1 MKLNQI
7 CVSLELA
14 KELKEAGYPQESL
27 FYFNFRDVYGE
38 DWEDDAMAENP
49 DYFDEPESLSDFKKD
64 DEKSVSAPT
73 ASELL
78 EQLPVLISVN
88 STFQGNWFICSLHEN
103 CPAYGK
109 IKHEEIIDDDG
120 NKDWF
125 TLRSTGADS
134 AVNALAKMWLYLKQN
149 NLLTK

>member
-14 KELKEAGYPQESL
+14 KELKEAGYPQKTYAWWIDFGSVDHMRK
-27 FYFNFRDVYGE
+27 NNNGWRIDIRKPRVY
-38 DWEDDAMAENP
+38 P
-49 DYFDEPESLSDFKKD
+49 TI
-64 DEKSVSAPT
+64 SAPT

-149 NLLTK
+149 NLLTKEETK